1 MKRIAFCLALC
12 LVAGGCAYRHYLGVH
27 GPSIRRFPEIHAGAR
42 LDEECLACHLP
53 SPVPRLPEMPRRRG
67 VNGLLRLTRGR

>member
-42 LDEECLACHLP
+42 LDEECLACHHP
-53 SPVPRLPEMPRRRG
+53 DRDPAGPPTSHPRFRG
-67 VNGLLRLTRGR
+67 CLKCHDDEV